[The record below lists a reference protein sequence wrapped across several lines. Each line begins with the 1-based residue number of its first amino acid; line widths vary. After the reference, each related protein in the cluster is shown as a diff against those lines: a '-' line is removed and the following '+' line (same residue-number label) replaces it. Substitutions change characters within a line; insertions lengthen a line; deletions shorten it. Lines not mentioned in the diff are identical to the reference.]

1 MPHLLASPL
10 LSSPRPTVPDDLLPV
25 MTSVLQRVAAGDD
38 RAVEECVER
47 FGGLVWS
54 LARRTLADA
63 ADAEDAVQE
72 VFIELWKHA
81 GRYDPDAGS
90 EATFVATITR
100 RRLIDRLRK
109 RGRRPD
115 VAPLE
120 EAERLPSPEEV
131 DRVEARDEARRVVA
145 AMGELK
151 PDAQRALRLALEHGL
166 THREIAERTGMPLGT
181 VKTHIR
187 RGLLH
192 LRESLGVDAREDAR

>member
-1 MPHLLASPL
+1 
-10 LSSPRPTVPDDLLPV
+10 
-25 MTSVLQRVAAGDD
+25 MTSVLERIAAGDD
-38 RAVEECVER
+38 AAVQECVDR

-54 LARRTLADA
+54 LARRTLSDA

-72 VFIELWKHA
+72 VFIEVWKHA
-81 GRYDPDAGS
+81 GRYDPGAGS
-90 EATFVATITR
+90 EATFVATIAR

-115 VAPLE
+115 VAPIE

-131 DRVEARDEARRVVA
+131 DRVEARDEAARVVA

-151 PDAQRALRLALEHGL
+151 PDAQRAIRLALEHGL
-166 THREIAERTGMPLGT
+166 THQEIAERTGMPLGT

-187 RGLLH
+187 RGLIH
-192 LRESLGVDAREDAR
+192 LRESLGVTGKEGAR